1 INQFFAVV
9 QGFLAQ
15 LNACPEI
22 QMAYTTFN
30 PSFPQYMIDIDAA
43 KAKQAGISPATI
55 LQTLQG
61 YYGGMYV
68 SNFNR
73 FGKIYRVMMQAAPE
87 SRVSPETLNSIKVRN
102 GSEMAS
108 IANFVKLTSVYGP

>member
-1 INQFFAVV
+1 MGGAKIITRPSRTCWPVR
-9 QGFLAQ
+9 
-15 LNACPEI
+15 
-22 QMAYTTFN
+22 AYSCAITSSELS
-30 PSFPQYMIDIDAA
+30 PLPRSLQ
-43 KAKQAGISPATI
+43 SPATI

-87 SRVSPETLNSIKVRN
+87 SRVSPETSMISAIWR
-102 GSEMAS
+102 
-108 IANFVKLTSVYGP
+108 